1 MSPLEAAAQTIE
13 DSPETLIETVE
24 TISTNFHIHPII
36 VSVVVS
42 VVVLIVA
49 KILCAAIKKSLKKLA
64 GKSSKFSLIMA
75 QLVWKLCAAI
85 IWIIAIVAV
94 LGIFGIDLT
103 PVLAGLGITGVVL
116 GFALQ
121 ESISSLFSGIMI
133 AINTPFRV
141 GDWVDIGD
149 ISGTVVSMD
158 LMCVTLS
165 SGDNKKITMN
175 NKNVWGNTI
184 VNYSYIE
191 RRRLDMTV
199 SVRYTDDLEVAKE
212 TIRELLKSYPEIL
225 PEPVPLVE
233 IGSYGASSVSLY
245 VRPWVSPSDYWPV
258 YWKFN
263 ADILKALQAR
273 GVEFDPDMIA
283 NGNDSIEGGITGTE
297 QIMKLPG
304 ITAIFAGNDQTAFG
318 IYRWAYLNG
327 VRIPDDLSVIGFD
340 DVPQAATLIP
350 PMTTVRFPVQEVVN
364 HLVKLLIAK
373 LRQETLPPG
382 QITLDMPLVIRHSVA
397 DRKRISAGRRKKAL
411 PSGKKNKTIPSII
424 L

>member
-42 VVVLIVA
+42 AVVLIVA

-121 ESISSLFSGIMI
+121 ESISSLFSGVMI
-133 AINTPFRV
+133 AINNPFRV

-149 ISGTVVSMD
+149 ISGTVKAMD
-158 LMCVTLS
+158 LMCVTLA

-191 RRRLDMTV
+191 KRRLDMTV
-199 SVRYTDDLEVAKE
+199 SVRYSDDLERTKAA
-212 TIRELLKSYPEIL
+212 IMALISGYPEIL
-225 PEPVPLVE
+225 QDPAPLVE
-233 IGSYGASSVSLY
+233 VGSYGESSITIY
-245 VRPWVSPSDYWPV
+245 VRPWVAPSDYWPV

-263 ADILKALQAR
+263 SDILKTLQA
-273 GVEFDPDMIA
+273 
-283 NGNDSIEGGITGTE
+283 NG
-297 QIMKLPG
+297 
-304 ITAIFAGNDQTAFG
+304 A
-318 IYRWAYLNG
+318 
-327 VRIPDDLSVIGFD
+327 
-340 DVPQAATLIP
+340 
-350 PMTTVRFPVQEVVN
+350 
-364 HLVKLLIAK
+364 
-373 LRQETLPPG
+373 
-382 QITLDMPLVIRHSVA
+382 DMPYNQLVVHI
-397 DRKRISAGRRKKAL
+397 D
-411 PSGKKNKTIPSII
+411 NN
-424 L
+424 